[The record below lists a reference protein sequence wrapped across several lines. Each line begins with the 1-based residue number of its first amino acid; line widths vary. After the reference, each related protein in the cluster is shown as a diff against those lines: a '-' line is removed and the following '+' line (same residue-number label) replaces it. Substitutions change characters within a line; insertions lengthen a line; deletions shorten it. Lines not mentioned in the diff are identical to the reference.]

1 MKQEHSYLSFNF
13 VSGRDK
19 LLELGR
25 SLLESK
31 CRDIS
36 HEYVGSFF
44 GEEDACF
51 ESDTADGV

>member
-1 MKQEHSYLSFNF
+1 MKSKNSYLNFNLM
-13 VSGRDK
+13 SGWDK

-25 SLLESK
+25 SLLESR
-31 CRDIS
+31 CGDIS
-36 HEYVGSFF
+36 HEDVGSFF

>member
-1 MKQEHSYLSFNF
+1 M
-13 VSGRDK
+13 SGWDK

-25 SLLESK
+25 SLLESR
-31 CRDIS
+31 CGDIS
-36 HEYVGSFF
+36 HEDVGSFF

>member
-1 MKQEHSYLSFNF
+1 MKLEISYLNSNL

-25 SLLESK
+25 SLLESR

-36 HEYVGSFF
+36 HKDISTFF
-44 GEEDACF
+44 GKEDACF
-51 ESDTADGV
+51 KSNTAG